1 MAAAID
7 APVRPCGTR
16 GGDGGGGAVR
26 DPEHPQEGPQRAW
39 VDVRQQLLGRQRERE
54 AQERLLAA
62 ATDLQ
67 TRLTRAAAGGP
78 GAAPGGPGAP
88 AAPAARAAVLWALA
102 ETVNDLL
109 RWRRDELA
117 AAPGAGALAPRA
129 GAAGDLAA
137 ELLARVQRQY
147 PLFAAAGTADGVL
160 DCGPVAGAVGR
171 LQGAP
176 GDACYRE
183 ALEGLAFLL
192 KACADR
198 LAAEAPT
205 APLARPLASVWHEL
219 LSEVDALAGPGPE
232 PAAAGG
238 PRVLG
243 GPPSLRLLRVPRL
256 PRPEA
261 LTAALALACGGSAAW
276 ICFVLPTG

>member
-67 TRLTRAAAGGP
+67 
-78 GAAPGGPGAP
+78 
-88 AAPAARAAVLWALA
+88 ARAAVLWALA